1 MKGIDHTELSKVM
14 MLGFSWMA
22 VTRMVYLGMATL
34 GLAQMESWSASE
46 LASLVLPILPFLLHL
61 ALIFPKR
68 HPLTS
73 RYPYIFR
80 WIYGLPLLAVSASWL
95 VYVISPVMGGHFG
108 WMIAFSIRDSL
119 VRVSQPAQIGL
130 AFTSLA
136 FAYLLV
142 AGCWKAA
149 RLEGWT
155 HGLLGRPIKT
165 MLALL
170 AAPVSIA
177 VAIVLACLVLR
188 VPTHIPQASA
198 VVFELVF
205 RSQSVIAFAVV
216 LIAFPAITCASVL
229 RSYRTLPRQT

>member
-1 MKGIDHTELSKVM
+1 

-22 VTRMVYLGMATL
+22 VTRVVYLGMATL

-46 LASLVLPILPFLLHL
+46 LASLVSPILPFLLHL
-61 ALIFPKR
+61 ALVFPKR
-68 HPLTS
+68 HPVTS

-95 VYVISPVMGGHFG
+95 VYLISPVMGGHFG
-108 WMIAFSIRDSL
+108 WMIAFSIRESL
-119 VRVSQPAQIGL
+119 VQVPQPAQIGL
-130 AFTSLA
+130 ALACLA

-155 HGLLGRPIKT
+155 DGLLGRPIKT

-170 AAPVSIA
+170 AAPVSMA
-177 VAIVLACLVLR
+177 VAIVLACLVLG
-188 VPTHIPQASA
+188 IPARIPKASA

-205 RSQSVIAFAVV
+205 RSQSLIAFGAV
-216 LIAFPAITCASVL
+216 LIAFPAMTCASVL
-229 RSYRTLPRQT
+229 RSYRISPRGT